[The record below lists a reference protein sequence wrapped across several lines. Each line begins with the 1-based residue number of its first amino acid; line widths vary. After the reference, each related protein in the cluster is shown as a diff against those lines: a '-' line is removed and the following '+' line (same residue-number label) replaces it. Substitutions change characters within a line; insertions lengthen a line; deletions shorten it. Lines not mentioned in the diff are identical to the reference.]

1 LACQIH
7 LANKSMSA
15 NTQVESSALD
25 TVKLTLAAGI
35 IVAAILGFYYFDAYS
50 QLLRV
55 LGLLAVVIVAVFIA
69 YQTLLGKRVWHFVSD
84 AKVEVRKVVWPSR
97 QETVQTTL
105 IVFVMV
111 LIMGVVLWLFDMLLG
126 AILRALTGG

>member
-1 LACQIH
+1 M
-7 LANKSMSA
+7 NSKS
-15 NTQVESSALD
+15 QVEASSLD
-25 TVKLTLAAGI
+25 TAKLILAVGI
-35 IVAAILGFYYFDAYS
+35 IVGAILGFYYLDGYS

-55 LGLLAVVIVAVFIA
+55 LSLLVLVGVSALIV
-69 YQTLLGKRVWHFVSD
+69 YQTTMGRTVWEFASA

-111 LIMGVVLWLFDMLLG
+111 LIMGIVLWLFDMMLG
-126 AILRALTGG
+126 AILRALTGSG

>member
-1 LACQIH
+1 
-7 LANKSMSA
+7 MSA
-15 NTQVESSALD
+15 NTQVEVSSMD
-25 TVKLTLAAGI
+25 TVKLLMSVTI
-35 IVAAILGFYYFDAYS
+35 IVAALLGFYYFDAYS

-55 LGLLAVVIVAVFIA
+55 LGLIAVVGLAVLIA
-69 YQTLLGKRVWHFVSD
+69 YQTVVGKRVWKFATD

-105 IVFVMV
+105 IVFVVV
-111 LIMGVVLWLFDMLLG
+111 LIMGIVLWLFDMMLG

>member
-1 LACQIH
+1 M
-7 LANKSMSA
+7 NA
-15 NTQVESSALD
+15 NTEVEVSNMD
-25 TVKLTLAAGI
+25 TVKLLTAVTI
-35 IVAAILGFYYFDAYS
+35 IVAALLGFYYFDNYS

-55 LGLLAVVIVAVFIA
+55 LGLLGVVAVAVLIA
-69 YQTLLGKRVWHFVSD
+69 YQTVVGKRVWRFASD

-111 LIMGVVLWLFDMLLG
+111 LIMGIVLWLFDMMLG